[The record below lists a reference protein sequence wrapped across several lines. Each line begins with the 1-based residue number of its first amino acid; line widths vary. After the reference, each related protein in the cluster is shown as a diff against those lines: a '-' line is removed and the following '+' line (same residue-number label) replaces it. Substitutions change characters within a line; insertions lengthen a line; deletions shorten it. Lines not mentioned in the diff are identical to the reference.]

1 MKDLEPNILN
11 DYEHRIAR
19 IIEHYG
25 DEETFPRMEQ
35 YGVAREE
42 LDSFLSAYQDILD
55 SEGTQ
60 RQQLTVYGI
69 IAVLPVLVLS
79 AFPEESLPW
88 GNKSLFVGIGIGI
101 GIGLLLALM
110 AKGVRM
116 LVTRYRLS
124 QLRREQKAYAQYADA
139 VDQYL
144 MDKTM

>member
-25 DEETFPRMEQ
+25 DEENFPRMGQ
-35 YGVAREE
+35 YGVVRDE

-60 RQQLTVYGI
+60 RQQLTLYGI

-88 GNKSLFVGIGIGI
+88 GNKSLFVGIA
-101 GIGLLLALM
+101 IGLALAFM

-116 LVTRYRLS
+116 LVTRYRLF

-144 MDKTM
+144 MVKTM